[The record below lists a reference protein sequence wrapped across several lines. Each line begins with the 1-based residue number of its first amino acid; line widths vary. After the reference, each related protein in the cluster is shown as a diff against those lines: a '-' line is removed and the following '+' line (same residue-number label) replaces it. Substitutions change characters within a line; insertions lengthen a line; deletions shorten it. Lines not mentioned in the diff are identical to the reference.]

1 MLNTKFV
8 LSNNDVFEIHI
19 YIPCGAINEDDDQ
32 SGISHFLEHIKFN
45 KTTQSSTLNKEF
57 YKAKT
62 LGTTINA
69 YTTMDHTTFF
79 TSSSS
84 KNWKT
89 ITKLLLKIVFDTKFS
104 KNNIENER
112 KIVFEEKA
120 LRYDNHI
127 AVNVLDT
134 LHLSKDN
141 PYVTKSVIG
150 NDKSLLNISNAN
162 LKKYNDEHYF
172 VDNCIFLISCSNS
185 QKNKICD
192 FIIKILKNFKHLKWT
207 NEHKRIID
215 TCLYKSYDFNL
226 QVNLNPSS
234 EFNRV
239 LLNFRSFCMTD
250 ENVCYL
256 SVINYIVTEELY
268 KKLREDKGLV
278 YKVYCTNYTQLHVG
292 FTRVAFT
299 TTYDNISIIIKEIVE
314 IIKSL
319 SKNKT
324 LFDKHLSSFIYK
336 FDLDNQSNMM
346 RDVVFSSRQ
355 IKDSSVL
362 REIINDFTY
371 NHFKKLLK
379 YIFDLNYMSTMII
392 SNNKSVDYHINMFK
406 KKLKYNAYETS

>member
-8 LSNNDVFEIHI
+8 LSNNDLFELKI

-45 KTTQSSTLNKEF
+45 KTTQSPTLNKEF
-57 YKAKT
+57 NKAKT
-62 LGTTINA
+62 LGSTINA

-104 KNNIENER
+104 NNNIENER

-120 LRYDNHI
+120 MRYDNHI
-127 AVNVLDT
+127 AANVLDT

-141 PYVTKSVIG
+141 PYVTKSIIG
-150 NDKSLLNISNAN
+150 SDKSLLNISNAD
-162 LKKYNDEHYF
+162 LKKFNDEHYF

-185 QKNKICD
+185 QKEKICD
-192 FIIKILKNFKHLKWT
+192 FIMNFLKKIKHLKWT
-207 NEHKRIID
+207 NEHKKIID

-226 QVNLNPSS
+226 QVNINTSS

-239 LLNFRSFCMTD
+239 LLNFRSFCLTNED
-250 ENVCYL
+250 VCFL
-256 SVINYIVTEELY
+256 PVINYIVTEELY
-268 KKLREDKGLV
+268 KELREDKAFV
-278 YKVYCTNYTQLHVG
+278 YKIYCTNDTQLHVG
-292 FTRVAFT
+292 FTRVSFT
-299 TTYDNISIIIKEIVE
+299 TTYDNVSIIINKIVE
-314 IIKSL
+314 IIESL

-324 LFDKHLSSFIYK
+324 LFDKQMSSFLNK
-336 FDLDNQSNMM
+336 FDIDKSCYIMS
-346 RDVVFSSRQ
+346 DVVFSSRQ

-371 NHFKKLLK
+371 NHFKKLSK
-379 YIFDLNYMSTMII
+379 YIFDLNYMSAMII

-406 KKLKYNAYETS
+406 KELKYNAYQAL